1 MNRRAARIQA
11 FMNREDTRWPPLSTL
26 LAAQPR
32 MPMCTLAPTCTTPAP
47 RGTHVAQ
54 QRRTAHTATATTPP
68 AAAQS
73 PPRRRPPPGE
83 FRLRIRVP
91 PRGGAPGTA
100 GREVR
105 SVAPGTR
112 RTPRGTAPPQERA
125 AALHRRTADSRGA
138 PHARRPR
145 AHAAAFRPRL
155 ASAECPSDRRLY
167 RWCVTRDPDG
177 AQSRRA
183 RDRILAR
190 IAGK

>member
-1 MNRRAARIQA
+1 MYNSR
-11 FMNREDTRWPPLSTL
+11 TKGHT
-26 LAAQPR
+26 
-32 MPMCTLAPTCTTPAP
+32 
-47 RGTHVAQ
+47 RGTAEARSHSS
-54 QRRTAHTATATTPP
+54 HSLPPPPPP

-73 PPRRRPPPGE
+73 QPRRRPPPGE
-83 FRLRIRVP
+83 FRRRIRVP
-91 PRGGAPGTA
+91 SVPLCPESAPPGAARLVRPGVRCAQWHQSRGARPA
-100 GREVR
+100 
-105 SVAPGTR
+105 A
-112 RTPRGTAPPQERA
+112 APPQERA

-190 IAGK
+190 IAGKLTDKLFMNT